1 MTNLVLF
8 FSVILSAHFAHAQQ
22 DEQPTTQTNSPLLII
37 NLGNDI
43 LGLQQ
48 SDRYL
53 TSNLGVGAVV
63 TDMPQFIE
71 RIMSQSPNTLY
82 AITLNQQMYTPE
94 DIEATELVPDDR
106 PYAGWLFV
114 RLQSSDRTKNNL
126 IISGIEVGVVGPAAL
141 AEELQDVVH
150 EWTDST
156 PPQGWDNQLQNELGI
171 NIIHLRAHNW
181 RWDSAKIDQE
191 IVAHTGGSLGNVNT
205 HAEVGGLYRIGIN
218 IPDDMAASFL
228 GNSALGTSEIN
239 QKYSVY
245 LFTAA
250 TGRYVLQDIFLD
262 GNTFKD
268 SHSVEKENL
277 VGALKAGIV
286 VGIKGLELGYAASVV
301 TKQFEEQNGAAH
313 NGVVFIRFKTKF

>member
-1 MTNLVLF
+1 
-8 FSVILSAHFAHAQQ
+8 
-22 DEQPTTQTNSPLLII
+22 
-37 NLGNDI
+37 
-43 LGLQQ
+43 
-48 SDRYL
+48 
-53 TSNLGVGAVV
+53 
-63 TDMPQFIE
+63 MPQFIE

-126 IISGIEVGVVGPAAL
+126 IISGVEVGVVGPAAL
-141 AEELQDVVH
+141 AEELQDIVH

-191 IVAHTGGSLGNVNT
+191 IVAHAGGSLGNVNT

-228 GNSALGTSEIN
+228 GNSALGTREMN
-239 QKYSVY
+239 QRYSVY

-262 GNTFKD
+262 GNTFQD
-268 SHSVEKENL
+268 SHQVEKENL

>member
-1 MTNLVLF
+1 MAKLILLF
-8 FSVILSAHFAHAQQ
+8 ILLLNATFAYAQS
-22 DEQPTTQTNSPLLII
+22 EEKTKTTSPLLII

-53 TSNLGVGAVV
+53 TSNLGVGTVV
-63 TDMPQFIE
+63 SDMAQVIE
-71 RIMSQSPNTLY
+71 NIMSQGPNTLY
-82 AITLNQQMYTPE
+82 ALTLNQQMYTPE

-126 IISGIEVGVVGPAAL
+126 IISGIEVGVIGPAAL

-191 IVAHTGGSLGNVNT
+191 IVAHAGGSLGNVNT
-205 HAEVGGLYRIGIN
+205 HAEVGGLYRVGIN

-228 GNSALGTSEIN
+228 GNSALGTRELN
-239 QKYSVY
+239 QRYSVY

-262 GNTFKD
+262 GNTFEN

-286 VGIKGLELGYAASVV
+286 IGIKGLELGYAASVV
-301 TKQFEEQNGAAH
+301 TKQFEAQNGSAH

>member
-1 MTNLVLF
+1 MAKLVLLF
-8 FSVILSAHFAHAQQ
+8 TLLLTATFAHAQQ
-22 DEQPTTQTNSPLLII
+22 EEKQTAPAPLLII

-53 TSNLGVGAVV
+53 TSNLGAGAVV
-63 TDMPQFIE
+63 SDMPQLIE
-71 RIMSQSPNTLY
+71 KIMSQGPNTLY

-94 DIEATELVPDDR
+94 DIDASEVVPDDR

-126 IISGIEVGVVGPAAL
+126 IISGIEVGVIGPASL
-141 AEELQDVVH
+141 AEDLQDVVH

-181 RWDSAKIDQE
+181 RWDTAKIDQE
-191 IVAHTGGSLGNVNT
+191 IVAHAGGSLGNVNT
-205 HAEVGGLYRIGIN
+205 HAEVGGLYRVGIN

-228 GNSALGTSEIN
+228 GNSALGTRELN
-239 QKYSVY
+239 QRYSVY

-262 GNTFKD
+262 GNTFVD

-277 VGALKAGIV
+277 VGALKAGVV
-286 VGIKGLELGYAASVV
+286 VGIKGLELGYAVSAV
-301 TKQFEEQNGAAH
+301 TKQFEQQNGAAH
-313 NGVVFIRFKTKF
+313 NGIVFLRFKTKF